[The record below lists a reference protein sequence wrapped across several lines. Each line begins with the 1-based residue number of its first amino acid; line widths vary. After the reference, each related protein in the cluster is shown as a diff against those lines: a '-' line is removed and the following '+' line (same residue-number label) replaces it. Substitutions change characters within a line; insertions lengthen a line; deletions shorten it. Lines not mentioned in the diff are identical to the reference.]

1 MAEACGSRTQTL
13 DSQLTANDDVAAS
26 ARFQLESIGVRT
38 VQVPARFCLLHC
50 GSLPC
55 SLLGPRFSRRGIGYL
70 CRRHAAQVPSFRAWV
85 VGIELG
91 RAGVQVEGYHPRPFG
106 TRGGCTIPPW
116 PRFPRP
122 PDNPGRPNFSR
133 SGLEPWPILHEPSQ
147 TPRGLSA
154 DSHTPHDSG
163 LPTASFHLRRR
174 LIPTLCPGIARM
186 TKPPSVQ
193 SPFAPRPVLPA
204 RGRRVP
210 TGHVVG
216 AVLVTL
222 GLPDD

>member
-1 MAEACGSRTQTL
+1 MAKDAGKRKELKYSELPNLRT
-13 DSQLTANDDVAAS
+13 
-26 ARFQLESIGVRT
+26 
-38 VQVPARFCLLHC
+38 
-50 GSLPC
+50 
-55 SLLGPRFSRRGIGYL
+55 
-70 CRRHAAQVPSFRAWV
+70 WV

-106 TRGGCTIPPW
+106 MRGGCTIPPW

-133 SGLEPWPILHEPSQ
+133 SGLEPWPILHGPSQ

-174 LIPTLCPGIARM
+174 LIPTLCPGIARIDET
-186 TKPPSVQ
+186 TKCSEPLCPTTGVTGAGEACSASWVSVTSPSSLLRVL
-193 SPFAPRPVLPA
+193 APV
-204 RGRRVP
+204 
-210 TGHVVG
+210 
-216 AVLVTL
+216 
-222 GLPDD
+222 

>member
-1 MAEACGSRTQTL
+1 MNLRIGININWFARLHGTAFQNIVPIFVSRFPQA
-13 DSQLTANDDVAAS
+13 SDVGCWDR
-26 ARFQLESIGVRT
+26 AR
-38 VQVPARFCLLHC
+38 AR
-50 GSLPC
+50 
-55 SLLGPRFSRRGIGYL
+55 
-70 CRRHAAQVPSFRAWV
+70 WV

-106 TRGGCTIPPW
+106 MRGGCTIPPW

-210 TGHVVG
+210 PPG
-216 AVLVTL
+216 
-222 GLPDD
+222 

>member
-38 VQVPARFCLLHC
+38 VQVPARFCLLLVTSAAR
-50 GSLPC
+50 GSSSQLSC
-55 SLLGPRFSRRGIGYL
+55 VGCWDRARA
-70 CRRHAAQVPSFRAWV
+70 RRHK
-85 VGIELG
+85 
-91 RAGVQVEGYHPRPFG
+91 
-106 TRGGCTIPPW
+106 

-122 PDNPGRPNFSR
+122 PDNPGRPNFTR

-210 TGHVVG
+210 PPG
-216 AVLVTL
+216 
-222 GLPDD
+222 